1 MWACVVALFFF
12 FFFVFLPFFNGSNRQ
27 RRCCCGVC
35 AYVLLQEDILSIFPI
50 ERSQAME
57 EFEKQIEAN
66 KAEHDPIVEIHKV
79 KKKIKDNHQ
88 LLKQVMQQ
96 LNGNSTFG
104 KRARARSYPSQHCPC
119 YIYVHELIHV
129 CTCAGQTSG
138 IARAALG
145 ASTLSIPSWRHDV

>member
-1 MWACVVALFFF
+1 VLRCFAVLPAIANAGAVV
-12 FFFVFLPFFNGSNRQ
+12 G
-27 RRCCCGVC
+27 C
-35 AYVLLQEDILSIFPI
+35 AHVLLQEDILSIFPI

-104 KRARARSYPSQHCPC
+104 TR
-119 YIYVHELIHV
+119 
-129 CTCAGQTSG
+129 
-138 IARAALG
+138 
-145 ASTLSIPSWRHDV
+145 

>member
-1 MWACVVALFFF
+1 VCCVV
-12 FFFVFLPFFNGSNRQ
+12 LPFCLAITNA
-27 RRCCCGVC
+27 GVVVGC
-35 AYVLLQEDILSIFPI
+35 AHVLLQEDILSIFPI

-104 KRARARSYPSQHCPC
+104 TREAIQANT
-119 YIYVHELIHV
+119 IFIL
-129 CTCAGQTSG
+129 
-138 IARAALG
+138 ALC
-145 ASTLSIPSWRHDV
+145 